1 MTYPIQKKITI
12 LDCVNKIINEIK
24 KVKINLLFETGFKR
38 RYNIKGIY
46 ISIEVLDNPDD
57 LTTLDETDSIDL

>member
-38 RYNIKGIY
+38 RYNNKGIY